1 MGAGRYPSLMAVL
14 SDLEICQTTHTQN
27 VTISRWCNLRQFL
40 NFNHFKINP
49 NPWTFQLGCLV
60 FEKPNGYFR
69 TLFVEQLEQLQIWTF
84 IQNQHGNTKTQ
95 LLFGVLPF
103 VKNYPEQRSTGLI
116 FQVQLEFDFR
126 GSIFLDLETKISVLE
141 ACPVFTSQDLNQ
153 QSLNLL
159 TVAAVGGQMVM
170 ALQTL
175 GSVRCPFK
183 KRAGKPQK
191 WHPDVW

>member
-1 MGAGRYPSLMAVL
+1 
-14 SDLEICQTTHTQN
+14 
-27 VTISRWCNLRQFL
+27 
-40 NFNHFKINP
+40 
-49 NPWTFQLGCLV
+49 LV

-103 VKNYPEQRSTGLI
+103 VKNYPEQRSTVLI

-141 ACPVFTSQDLNQ
+141 ACPVCTSQDLNQ

-175 GSVRCPFK
+175 GSVRCTLKNGLESHKNGIQTYGKYTSRWWFQVFFIFASAWGRFPF
-183 KRAGKPQK
+183 
-191 WHPDVW
+191 